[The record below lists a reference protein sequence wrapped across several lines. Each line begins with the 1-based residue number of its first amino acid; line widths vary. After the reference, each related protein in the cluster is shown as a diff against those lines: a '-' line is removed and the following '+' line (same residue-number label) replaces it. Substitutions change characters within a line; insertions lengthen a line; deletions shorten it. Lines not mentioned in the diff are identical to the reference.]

1 MTAMNGQASQAA
13 TTSDKPPAS
22 SPGPRYRTYEALSEL
37 VDNSIDARGR
47 DGVGIQI
54 TLDYA
59 ARSIRVSDDGVGM
72 GPDDL
77 RGAVAAA
84 GDAAGPRQK
93 RPGAPGLGMKAA
105 CLFLGRSFS
114 VATSRAGSAQE
125 YVVECDG
132 ERMEGGKAGGRSL
145 PCAARKKDDPA
156 GHGTSI
162 LVTGLRVPLYAEQT
176 TLFKKRLGERYCGY
190 IEEGQA
196 KIRIN
201 SVECS
206 PIPLDVAE
214 GSVRRFELDVHS
226 GKMAGWVGLPGSR
239 RAAGG
244 FGVDLYRR
252 DRLVKM
258 RSRFGA
264 LGGLGAAKIVGRVS
278 LDHIPVNPRGT
289 GFDEESAEYLE
300 AERAFR
306 EHPAVEETVRNRA
319 RGIGARGI
327 DFGHFYDYLLGRRDD
342 PARMAPRLGREA
354 SRALLDSMPRLDT
367 EVGGRAVVME
377 YADAGGPPYERHE
390 EANGGVRY
398 VINKGSPVFGAVKN
412 PLYIVALAAADLRAA
427 AGAAESGK
435 GLPASGGLNA
445 AWASMVDGLARGG
458 AARPTPSDPAVNGYS
473 LSRNLTKLLS
483 VLEDCYFNKFE
494 FTGLSTLARYT
505 HNALA
510 SPAYSLY
517 TEREHGE
524 YLCDVI
530 MDFATGYVPLFNPDG
545 MDIDMWR
552 YASGDKRLVVVREYS
567 ADELSGTIA
576 PPAKAWM
583 DLVREV
589 RLYHLPYMEEDL
601 VAILYMLKH
610 ERMLALRDLEAI
622 ARRRKS
628 GHARD
633 LIEQVFG
640 A

>member
-1 MTAMNGQASQAA
+1 MTGMNGQASKAA
-13 TTSDKPPAS
+13 AVTGKPPAS
-22 SPGPRYRTYEALSEL
+22 NSGPRYRTYEALSEL

-59 ARSIRVSDDGVGM
+59 AKSIRVSDDGVGM
-72 GPDDL
+72 NRDEL

-84 GDAAGPRQK
+84 GDAAGPQQR

-114 VATSRAGSAQE
+114 VSTSRAGSAQE
-125 YVVECDG
+125 YAVECDG
-132 ERMEGGKAGGRSL
+132 ERLEGGKAGARSL
-145 PCAARKKDDPA
+145 PFTERKKDDPA

-176 TLFKKRLGERYCGY
+176 TLFKKRLGERCCGY

-196 KIRIN
+196 RIRVN
-201 SVECS
+201 SVECR
-206 PIPLDVAE
+206 PIQADVAE
-214 GSVRRFELDVHS
+214 GSVRRFELDVPS
-226 GKMAGWVGLPGSR
+226 GKAAGWVGLPGSR

-252 DRLVKM
+252 GRLVKM

-264 LGGLGAAKIVGRVS
+264 RGGLGAAKIVGRIS
-278 LDHIPVNPRGT
+278 LDNVPVNPRGT

-300 AERAFR
+300 AERAFG

-367 EVGGRAVVME
+367 EVGGRAVTME

-398 VINKGSPVFGAVKN
+398 VINKGSPVFAAVKN
-412 PLYIVALAAADLRAA
+412 PLYVVALAAADLRAA
-427 AGAAESGK
+427 AAAEPGK

-445 AWASMVDGLARGG
+445 AWASMVDGLARGK
-458 AARPTPSDPAVNGYS
+458 AARPPPDPASNGYS

-483 VLEDCYFNKFE
+483 VLEDCYFSKFE

-545 MDIDMWR
+545 RDMDMWR
-552 YASGDKRLVVVREYS
+552 YASGDKTLVVVREYS
-567 ADELSGTIA
+567 AGEISGPVA

-589 RLYHLPYMEEDL
+589 RLHHMPYMEEDL
-601 VAILYMLKH
+601 VAILDTLKY

-633 LIEQVFG
+633 LIEKVFG